1 MIFTKLHKQQS
12 VLLERW
18 RKPAKTNG
26 FGVLRY
32 RVNFPSH
39 FDFHFAITT
48 LKMIHTLVINWSRL
62 LPAPPPDCKRKSN
75 VTLNSLSLPFGSFRH
90 HCTLFQRLRTSGQ
103 DASSSTKQVQF
114 GRQSDSVGSVVQESK
129 IISVKL
135 PVGGKNSKSNWTR
148 LNQAK
153 RVKNN

>member
-1 MIFTKLHKQQS
+1 MTKTCQDK
-12 VLLERW
+12 R
-18 RKPAKTNG
+18 
-26 FGVLRY
+26 LRSLTL
-32 RVNFPSH
+32 PSELPVTFWFSFCH
-39 FDFHFAITT
+39 YDIENDSHVGY
-48 LKMIHTLVINWSRL
+48 KLVT
-62 LPAPPPDCKRKSN
+62 PTPPPHPPPPDCKRKSN

-148 LNQAK
+148 LNQTK
-153 RVKNN
+153 RVQNK